1 MCLVCLVSHL
11 SWLLFQ
17 DPDWRQR
24 LQNLDAVFGN
34 STARVTNVNPDADL
48 SDPNAVG
55 QQPPPDPSSA
65 SAADASADHLSEEEF
80 KKKYPVVAATIS
92 TAFVGVNCYYTNDA
106 VYIMSQHALK
116 VAGAADGGTA
126 AKPLF
131 MYAGGSWISDS
142 GKDTLLKL
150 AIAKSQLV

>member
-1 MCLVCLVSHL
+1 M
-11 SWLLFQ
+11 
-17 DPDWRQR
+17 
-24 LQNLDAVFGN
+24 
-34 STARVTNVNPDADL
+34 TNVNPDADL

-116 VAGAADGGTA
+116 VALGQPMGALLPSLCLCTPGAAGFLTL
-126 AKPLF
+126 AK
-131 MYAGGSWISDS
+131 
-142 GKDTLLKL
+142 TLC
-150 AIAKSQLV
+150 